1 MEGYRLPQG
10 PVLLADYQQL
20 VLSAQ
25 SQEIKHFSREFLRKN
40 RKLLTEY
47 SNKWVA
53 DPFHHWSR
61 QWEYPFVLREIE
73 YFVRETQHP
82 ALKIL
87 DAGSGITFFPFLV
100 RQQISQSQL
109 TCCDSDQS
117 IQPVFTAI
125 ADRDDH
131 TSDRTIDFFAVDLA
145 TTQLPANRFDVIYC
159 ISVLEHVSHYS
170 QIVSEFHRLLRP
182 GGMLIITLDISLDG
196 YHEITITGAQQLL
209 RLMQERFSS
218 TNCINSVDLL
228 SETWHTNNIL
238 ATTHYF
244 KQHAPHLLPWKYPWL
259 SSMVTALRNGRL
271 PRTMMK
277 SLCFS
282 CHSFIKRKSSTM
294 LEQTCQP

>member
-1 MEGYRLPQG
+1 MESYRLPQG

-20 VLSAQ
+20 VSSSPAQ
-25 SQEIKHFSREFLRKN
+25 TIEHFSREFLRKN
-40 RKLLTEY
+40 RELLAEY

-73 YFVRETQHP
+73 YFARETQRP
-82 ALKIL
+82 ALEIL

-125 ADRDDH
+125 ADR
-131 TSDRTIDFFAVDLA
+131 SDRTIDFFSVDLA
-145 TTQLPANRFDVIYC
+145 ATQFPANRFDVIYC
-159 ISVLEHVSHYS
+159 ISVLEHVNHYS
-170 QIVSEFHRLLRP
+170 QIVAEFHRLLRP

-196 YHEITITGAQQLL
+196 CHEITIPGAQQLL
-209 RLMQERFSS
+209 RLLQDTFSPA
-218 TNCINSVDLL
+218 NCIHSVDLL
-228 SETWHTNNIL
+228 SETWHTNNQL
-238 ATTHYF
+238 TTTHYF

-259 SSMVTALRNGRL
+259 SSIVAALRNGRL
-271 PRTMMK
+271 PRSMMK

-282 CHSFIKRKSSTM
+282 CHSFIKQKSSTR